1 MAVFLKTIFKI
12 QPFLKKEQFF
22 LIFFQIFLFYLILC
36 ILQWFKLQLHNLV
49 LEKLEVK
56 YFREY

>member
-1 MAVFLKTIFKI
+1 MAVLLKTIFKI

-22 LIFFQIFLFYLILC
+22 LIFPQIFLFYLVLC

>member
-1 MAVFLKTIFKI
+1 MAVLLKTIFKI